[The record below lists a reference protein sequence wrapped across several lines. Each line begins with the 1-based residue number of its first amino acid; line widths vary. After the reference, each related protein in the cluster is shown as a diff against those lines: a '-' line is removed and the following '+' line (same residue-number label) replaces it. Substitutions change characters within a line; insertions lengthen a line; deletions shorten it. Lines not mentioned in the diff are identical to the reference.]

1 MSSNNGKERL
11 IIIDGYG
18 FVFRAYHSM
27 PTLTNPK
34 GVPIGA
40 VFGFTSMLM
49 KLLADMKPTYAVVIF
64 DYGRKNFRHDLYPA
78 YKANRPP
85 APEDLKPQFPL
96 VREAARALNLPI
108 LEQDNYEADD
118 IIATLAKRAEH
129 NHLLV
134 NIVSSDKDL
143 MQLIDGN
150 ITMYDPIKN
159 KVIGTKEVEE
169 KFGVP
174 PSKLLD
180 VLSMIGDSSDNVP
193 GIPGIGPKTAVEL
206 INQYGTLDAV
216 LERANEI
223 KQDKR
228 RQTIIDNKDQALLSR
243 QLITLCETVPIESG
257 LEDFKVKGIDAYVAA
272 NFLMEHG
279 FKTLASRLNNLPK
292 VANNNNSAPVVNQI
306 NISAVNC
313 EYITNK
319 AEIIKFLSEKEEKT
333 KLVIYIQYE
342 SSNSQDIA
350 GIGIALDK
358 NAVYIPVAKEGDLFT
373 PEGIAIKDVFA
384 LIKEKV
390 KDNAY
395 QLVTHDAKNLLH
407 EMGKYD
413 AEVNSYDDIMLISF
427 LLGSGLHDHGLDELI
442 SHHLEKTPSM
452 IETKTK
458 FSTLSQEK
466 ITEYIGEKVTDIL
479 ELHSL
484 LKSKLLSERM
494 VALYEREER
503 PLVKVLAEMEKVGVK
518 VDKEK
523 LNSLSEE
530 FSKKLSEL
538 EKQIFKEAGCE
549 FNVGSPKQLG
559 EVLFQNMGLPGRKM
573 SKTGAYSTGA
583 DILEGL
589 SEQGFTIA
597 DNLLNWRQLSKLK
610 NTYTDALV
618 KQIDPKTGRIHT
630 NFSMASVVTGR
641 LSSSDPN
648 LQNIP
653 IRTEEGNKIREAFIA
668 APGYKLVSADYSQI
682 ELRILAHIAKI
693 EHLIDAFKHGK
704 DIHTITASQIFGIPE
719 VNIDS
724 QTRRKAKAINFGIIY
739 GISAF
744 GLARQLGIERA
755 DASAYIK
762 AYFREY
768 PGIEHYMEVTK
779 EFARKS
785 GYVES
790 LFGRRCYVKGIN
802 DKNPMMRNFAERAAI
817 NAPMQGTAAD
827 IIKKAMV
834 KLSEEIGKA
843 GFGTRMI
850 LQVHDELLFEVPE
863 AEVDKL
869 LPSIKKVMENVV
881 ILDVPLT
888 VGVNIG
894 QNWAEIH

>member
-1 MSSNNGKERL
+1 VSHSN
-11 IIIDGYG
+11 
-18 FVFRAYHSM
+18 
-27 PTLTNPK
+27 
-34 GVPIGA
+34 
-40 VFGFTSMLM
+40 
-49 KLLADMKPTYAVVIF
+49 
-64 DYGRKNFRHDLYPA
+64 
-78 YKANRPP
+78 
-85 APEDLKPQFPL
+85 
-96 VREAARALNLPI
+96 
-108 LEQDNYEADD
+108 
-118 IIATLAKRAEH
+118 
-129 NHLLV
+129 
-134 NIVSSDKDL
+134 
-143 MQLIDGN
+143 
-150 ITMYDPIKN
+150 
-159 KVIGTKEVEE
+159 
-169 KFGVP
+169 
-174 PSKLLD
+174 
-180 VLSMIGDSSDNVP
+180 
-193 GIPGIGPKTAVEL
+193 
-206 INQYGTLDAV
+206 
-216 LERANEI
+216 
-223 KQDKR
+223 
-228 RQTIIDNKDQALLSR
+228 
-243 QLITLCETVPIESG
+243 
-257 LEDFKVKGIDAYVAA
+257 
-272 NFLMEHG
+272 
-279 FKTLASRLNNLPK
+279 ASP
-292 VANNNNSAPVVNQI
+292 
-306 NISAVNC
+306 VNC
-313 EYITNK
+313 KYITNK
-319 AEIIKFLSEKEEKT
+319 AELVQFLANKEEEA
-333 KLVIYIQYE
+333 KLAIYLQYDTP
-342 SSNSQDIA
+342 SSKDIA
-350 GIGIALDK
+350 GVGIAVGKDS
-358 NAVYIPVAKEGDLFT
+358 AYIPVITGGDLFT
-373 PEGIAIKDVFA
+373 PDGMSIKDVLTLF
-384 LIKEKV
+384 KEKIN
-390 KDNAY
+390 DNAY
-395 QLVTHDAKNLLH
+395 QVITHDAKNLIH
-407 EMGKYD
+407 EMDKYD
-413 AEVNSYDDIMLISF
+413 VRVNSYDDIMLISF
-427 LLGSGLHDHGLDELI
+427 LLGSGLHDHGLDDLI
-442 SHHLEKTPSM
+442 SHHLEKTPLM
-452 IETKTK
+452 LEAKTK
-458 FSTLSQEK
+458 FSTLGREK

-479 ELHSL
+479 ELHAL
-484 LKSKLLSERM
+484 LKSKLLSEHM

-503 PLVKVLAEMEKVGVK
+503 PLVNVLAEMEKVGVK
-518 VDKEK
+518 VDKER
-523 LNSLSEE
+523 LNGLSEE
-530 FSKKLSEL
+530 FSRKLAEL
-538 EKQIFKEAGCE
+538 EKEIFKEAGCE

-559 EVLFQNMGLPGRKM
+559 EILFQNMGLPGGKM

-597 DNLLNWRQLSKLK
+597 DNLLEWRQLSKLK

-668 APGYKLVSADYSQI
+668 ANGYRLVSADYSQI

-693 EHLIDAFKHGK
+693 DHLIDAFKHGK

-719 VNIDS
+719 AEIDS

-834 KLSEEIGKA
+834 KLSDEISKA
-843 GFGTRMI
+843 GFRTRMI

-869 LPSIKKVMENVV
+869 LPIIKKVMENVV

-894 QNWAEIH
+894 HNWAEIH